1 VIVWE
6 YETTQGDTW
15 DKLAL
20 DIYGSEKL
28 AYIVLEANPAYME
41 MLYLP
46 AGLKLIIPPTP
57 KGKTNQPR
65 PPWEDS

>member
-28 AYIVLEANPAYME
+28 AYVILQANPEYME
-41 MLYLP
+41 NIFLLS
-46 AGLKLIIPPTP
+46 GLKLIIPQTP